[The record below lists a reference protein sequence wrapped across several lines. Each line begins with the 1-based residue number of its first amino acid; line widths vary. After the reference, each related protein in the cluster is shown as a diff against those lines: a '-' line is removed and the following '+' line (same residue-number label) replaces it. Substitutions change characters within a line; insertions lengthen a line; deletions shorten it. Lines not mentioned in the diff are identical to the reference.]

1 MTLLLALTAVLAAAA
16 PPALSDSQLSTQLEG
31 LRSADVRLGSVL
43 FTLAKANDALC
54 DEHAPLTGLI
64 VHSIH
69 SYDNDVRPDIV
80 RHFDLESAIGVEGVV
95 PGSPADRAGIRAD
108 DSIVAIDGTPVPAD
122 ETRAAAL
129 DAIDSAGLG
138 KPLTLEL
145 KHAGQRRSVTLM
157 PIQGCLARAEIDVSD
172 GTNAATDGHLI
183 QVDSGLVNLIG
194 GDDQELASIV
204 AHELGHIVLHHPER
218 LTAAHVDRGLLRVFG
233 KNSRLLKRTEVEA
246 DRLSVTLMANAG
258 YDPKAAVRYWL
269 TYGPRLDDH
278 RGWGSVHPAW
288 QDRAAAIGEEAKR
301 VAGES
306 QRPIIPDWIASRN
319 QPLR

>member
-1 MTLLLALTAVLAAAA
+1 MTLLLALTAAFAAAL
-16 PPALSDSQLSTQLEG
+16 PSTALDESFSEQLEG
-31 LRSADVRLGSVL
+31 LRVADVRVGTVL

-54 DEHAPLTGLI
+54 DEHWPLTGLI
-64 VHSIH
+64 VHSTY
-69 SYDNDVRPDIV
+69 SYDEGVRADVI
-80 RHFDLESAIGVEGVV
+80 RHFDFESSIGVEGVV
-95 PGSPADRAGIRAD
+95 RGSPADRAGVRAD
-108 DSIVAIDGTPVPAD
+108 DSIVAINGAPVSAD

-129 DAIDSAGLG
+129 DALDSVGPG
-138 KPLTLEL
+138 TPLTLGL
-145 KHAGQRRSVTLM
+145 RHSGQFRAVTLT
-157 PIQGCLARAEIDVSD
+157 PVRGCLARAEIDVSD

-194 GDDQELASIV
+194 GDDQELASII

-218 LTAAHVDRGLLRVFG
+218 LTAAHVDRGFLRVFG
-233 KNSRLLKRTEVEA
+233 KSSRLLKRTEIEA

-288 QDRAAAIGEEAKR
+288 QDRAAAIGDEAQR
-301 VAGES
+301 VAGEPR
-306 QRPIIPDWIASRN
+306 RPIIPDWIASRN